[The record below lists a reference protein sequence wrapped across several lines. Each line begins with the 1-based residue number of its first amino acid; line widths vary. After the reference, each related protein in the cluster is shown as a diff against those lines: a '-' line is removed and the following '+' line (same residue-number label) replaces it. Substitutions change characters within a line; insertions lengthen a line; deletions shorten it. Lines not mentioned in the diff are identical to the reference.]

1 MNAME
6 PTTLHSFV
14 ELASN
19 RFPDHKAVVFGDK
32 SITYAE
38 LNRQSAELAA
48 AIESLAPD
56 EKIIGLST
64 TRSIEMIVGMLAIL
78 KSGKAYMP
86 LDPEYPIDRLKYMV
100 SISEISFVLARREE
114 DPIYGSLGL
123 QRIEFDAIAHGL
135 PQITAYRGDWAAILF
150 TSGSTGNPKGVIL
163 GHLGLC
169 EYVNYQYKYPWISPG
184 VKTLQFAH
192 IGFDVSI
199 LEIFGTLFSG
209 GELHL
214 IEGVQ
219 RLNPA
224 KILDYIS
231 ENAINRVY
239 LPYVALQYFT
249 EEAVVSKQFPASL
262 TEISTSGELLKI
274 TDNIRAFFSK
284 IPHLFLK
291 NAYGPTEASVNV
303 TEFVLGGDPYAWDD
317 IPSIGKEV
325 ANCKIYVL
333 DKSMNVL
340 PTGEMGE
347 LHIAGNCLAYGYL
360 NRKDLTDE
368 KFVRWTSPEGE
379 TITLYKTGD
388 QVVQNPDGFYHYKGR
403 EDDQVKIRGNRVEI
417 GEVELAINQVE
428 GVRKAV
434 VKLDMDAAGQKY
446 LCGYVQ
452 FLDSK
457 KSSISQVKQVLKK
470 SLPDYMIP
478 DILVEIEEFPKT
490 SSGKVDKKALPK
502 PQNQRPDWAEA
513 YVAPKNPT
521 EKLVAEVFTKIL
533 NYDRVSVHD
542 NFFELGGNSLKAQK
556 VLAELRQ
563 LGNLDLPIIKMYQ
576 LPTIAQ
582 IAAYFVKDK
591 GSKQQVAQETDSPKS
606 SKDVAIV
613 GMALRLP
620 GANTPEEFLEILQEG
635 RDTISFFKKE
645 ELDPYLPESLRNNP
659 QFVGARGV
667 IEGYDAFDA
676 TFFGLNPKV
685 AAIADPQQ
693 RKFLEVS
700 YELLEKTGYRKSDEA
715 MPIGVFAGCSNN
727 TYVWHNLASHR
738 ELLNS
743 YGDFLVNS
751 LNEKDYIASRTAYH
765 LNLTGP
771 AVSVHSA
778 CSTALLAVVQAAE
791 SIRQGKCEMAI
802 AGASSIKSP
811 AKSGHLFDDGG
822 VNSKD
827 GHVHSFD
834 AAATGTVFSDG
845 VGAVLLKDYQAAIRD
860 GDTIYA
866 VIKGVGVNNDGGE
879 KGSFSA
885 PSAEGQAGA
894 IAAAIADAGISSS
907 EIGYVEA
914 HATAT
919 PIGDPIEIEGLKIA
933 FGSPG
938 KSTYCALG
946 SVKSNLGHLNAAAGI
961 AGLFRA
967 IFTLRER
974 KFFPQV
980 HFKQLNASID
990 LTDSPFFMPKPHQ
1003 SWPSAGRRF
1012 AGVSAFGVGG
1022 TNVHVVLEESPETS
1036 KQEHNSYQAPAYL
1049 IPFSAKSKE
1058 SLEQYASDLLEFSKS
1073 KSPAWLPKIAATL
1086 MHHRADY
1093 AFRNFVVARDLE
1105 QLKENLSKAKQP
1117 EKVSLQN
1124 HELAFLFPGQG
1135 SQYLQMGRQLYETLP
1150 VFKQALDTC
1159 NLILETSM
1167 DFSILEILFPEVSNE
1182 EAESNLRNTQFTQPA
1197 IFSIEYAL
1205 AKTWM
1210 SWGIQPV
1217 VLCGHSIGEYVAAHL
1232 AGVMGLED
1240 AIRLVALRGRM
1251 IAGLPHGKMLSIR
1264 ASEEEVRFLLPENLS
1279 IAGINSAN
1287 QMVVSGEEN
1296 DILAFAELLETKDI
1310 AAKVLRTSHAFHSHM
1325 MDPILEEF
1333 ERIVASLALN
1343 KPRIPIISTVTGT
1356 FMSDEQAISP
1366 AYWSRQ
1372 LREAVRFQQAT
1383 ETLLDLDI
1391 PLAFLEV
1398 GPGNVLSTLIKQSP
1412 KSKGWEFFLSIN
1424 AQQKE
1429 IEFFLTQ
1436 MGTMWQKGIQG
1447 DWTAIHPDTG
1457 LSQEVPTYSFKREK
1471 IWIEPKAEYRVETPV
1486 IEAIP
1491 VQQAAQSQSNQTNSN
1506 PIGMGRKS
1514 ELRAKVVDLI
1524 REITGLDV
1532 PAGNP
1537 SFFEI
1542 GFDSLSLIQLG
1553 AGFKREFDLTVTFR
1567 QLNESLLDI
1576 DAVVSYLDENLPEQQ
1591 ASEIPGLPTHH
1602 GETAAVMEQKAGV
1615 VAIPFKGDDAS
1626 NSLEHSKLHIELL
1639 SKQLQLLSK
1648 QVEMLQRVVL
1658 ANTIESPKNTGIAA
1672 KTRETLAASFAS
1684 TGIGQGKQSDTDETE
1699 SARRTSG
1706 SSFAAP
1712 PVPGAKL
1719 GKDEFGN
1726 PAWYVKDPQEPNKF
1740 LKVEIPV

>member
-1 MNAME
+1 MSRLSLQHLFSKQAE
-6 PTTLHSFV
+6 KTPDLH
-14 ELASN
+14 
-19 RFPDHKAVVFGDK
+19 AVVADNVGLTYRQLDELSD
-32 SITYAE
+32 SIARALMETCPG
-38 LNRQSAELAA
+38 QPII
-48 AIESLAPD
+48 AI
-56 EKIIGLST
+56 ST
-64 TRSIEMIVGMLAIL
+64 TRSIGMIAGVLGIL
-78 KSGKAYMP
+78 KAGKTYMP
-86 LDPEYPIDRLKYMV
+86 IDPSYPSDRHRDML
-100 SISEISFVLARREE
+100 EISGVQTVLAAAEE
-114 DPIYGSLGL
+114 EKVWMHLGIN
-123 QRIEFDAIAHGL
+123 RIGFDSKPGKVEGHL
-135 PQITAYRGDWAAILF
+135 PTSIQEVYAVFF
-150 TSGSTGNPKGVIL
+150 TSGSTGKPKGVMVTMQGAVELI
-163 GHLGLC
+163 
-169 EYVNYQYKYPWISPG
+169 VYKLKTSCAAGEG
-184 VKTLQFAH
+184 VKTLQFCH
-192 IGFDVSI
+192 LGFDISVK
-199 LEIFGTLFSG
+199 EIFVALCSG

-214 IEGVQ
+214 IEEKNRLDAYFMLNYVQ
-219 RLNPA
+219 QNGIHTLFVPNV
-224 KILDYIS
+224 S
-231 ENAINRVY
+231 
-239 LPYVALQYFT
+239 LQYFT
-249 EEAVVSKQFPASL
+249 NAAVVAGIFPQSL
-262 TEISTSGELLKI
+262 TEVNTGGEQLQV
-274 TDNIRAFFSK
+274 TPHVREFFRNIPGA
-284 IPHLFLK
+284 ILK
-291 NAYGPTEASVNV
+291 NNYGPTEASMWAS
-303 TEFVLGGDPYAWDD
+303 ELDLEGDPSSWEET
-317 IPSIGKEV
+317 PSIGNPMPGYGFV
-325 ANCKIYVL
+325 ILNA
-333 DKSMNVL
+333 DMKSV
-340 PTGEMGE
+340 PDGGIGE
-347 LHIAGNCLAYGYL
+347 LHIFGTCLAKGYL
-360 NRKDLTDE
+360 GREDLTEARFVFWE
-368 KFVRWTSPEGE
+368 KAEGE
-379 TITLYKTGD
+379 SVRVYKTGD
-388 QVVQNPDGFYHYKGR
+388 LVQKASNGQYYFHGR
-403 EDDQVKIRGNRVEI
+403 EDDQIKIRGNRVEL
-417 GEVELAINQVE
+417 GEIESALVNLPNVKHAI
-428 GVRKAV
+428 
-434 VKLDMDAAGQKY
+434 VKLDSDAAGSKF
-446 LCGYVQ
+446 LSGYVL
-452 FLDSK
+452 FSDPSK
-457 KSSISQVKQVLKK
+457 GDLPAVKNLLKAK
-470 SLPDYMIP
+470 LPEYMIP
-478 DILVEIEEFPKT
+478 DFIIAVEEFPKT

-513 YVAPKNPT
+513 YVAPKNET
-521 EKLVAEVFTKIL
+521 EKIVADIFAKVL
-533 NYDRVSVHD
+533 NYDKVSVHD

-582 IAAYFVKDK
+582 IAAYFVKEK

-645 ELDPYLPESLRNNP
+645 ELDPYLPESLCNNP

-700 YELLEKTGYRKSDEA
+700 YELLEKAGYRKSDEA

-860 GDTIYA
+860 GDTIHA

-1022 TNVHVVLEESPETS
+1022 TNVHVVLEESPVTS
-1036 KQEHNSYQAPAYL
+1036 TQEHNRYQAPAYL

-1058 SLEQYASDLLEFSKS
+1058 SLEQYAGDLLEFSKS

-1210 SWGIQPV
+1210 SLGIQPV
-1217 VLCGHSIGEYVAAHL
+1217 VLCGHSIGEFVAAHL

-1296 DILAFAELLETKDI
+1296 DIQAFAELLETKDI

-1412 KSKGWEFFLSIN
+1412 KSKGREFFLSIN

-1591 ASEIPGLPTHH
+1591 ASEIPVLPTHH